1 MTASTLQ
8 SFFPRAC
15 LEGERKV
22 EKDRVKLANNKL
34 ILCQIYSPLVP
45 PLPLNSN
52 RPLVLC

>member
-8 SFFPRAC
+8 SFFPKAC
-15 LEGERKV
+15 LEGERRV
-22 EKDRVKLANNKL
+22 EKDRVKWAKNKL

-45 PLPLNSN
+45 PRPLNSN